1 MKLRIKDYTQKVG
14 SGVTPRGGAETY
26 LDHGIPLFRSQN
38 VLNGGFLMEDIAYIS
53 EDVDEAMKGTRVKPG
68 DVLLNITGASI
79 GRCYY
84 TSNDFLRGNVNQ
96 HVCIIRPKRRIANPA
111 YLHYCLISDQGQE
124 QIDLTQTGVNREGLT
139 IEEIKN
145 FSFDIPSK
153 EEQQRIVDYLDAKL
167 SAIDKRMAVLEKQ
180 QDAYARLKKSMIH
193 QAVTRGLNPNVRLK
207 DSGIEWLGMIPEHWE
222 ELHLKNCVA
231 INNGCDYKAIEVDD
245 GYPVIGSGGV
255 FAYASEKMYEG
266 EVLFLGR
273 KGTIDKPMYYNGSF
287 WSVDTMFFAIPKK
300 NAICKYLY
308 YCATQFPFVKIST
321 ATALPSMTQ
330 KELYQLPIM
339 LPPLAEQCAI
349 AAYLDE
355 KCTKIDAAIENIG
368 KQIEASKRLKRAV
381 INEAISGKTTI

>member
-1 MKLRIKDYTQKVG
+1 
-14 SGVTPRGGAETY
+14 
-26 LDHGIPLFRSQN
+26 
-38 VLNGGFLMEDIAYIS
+38 MEDIAYIS